1 VVSPNR
7 NRRTSR
13 SRRLARSW
21 GRGSDRRCGAAGN
34 PPPFRPVPPRVR
46 FFDRTGA
53 ATPPSG
59 MGGIWG
65 RFWAVGRRTKESRR
79 KPWRFCCAWA
89 ITSARSAGSCG
100 VLRWRFYAA
109 AIPPLALFCSPNII
123 NA

>member
-53 ATPPSG
+53 TTPPNG
-59 MGGIWG
+59 MGGSLG
-65 RFWAVGRRTKESRR
+65 RFLDEGRWTKTVQDKARGSQVTLCAVNTAPQR
-79 KPWRFCCAWA
+79 
-89 ITSARSAGSCG
+89 GSG
-100 VLRWRFYAA
+100 TF
-109 AIPPLALFCSPNII
+109 
-123 NA
+123 